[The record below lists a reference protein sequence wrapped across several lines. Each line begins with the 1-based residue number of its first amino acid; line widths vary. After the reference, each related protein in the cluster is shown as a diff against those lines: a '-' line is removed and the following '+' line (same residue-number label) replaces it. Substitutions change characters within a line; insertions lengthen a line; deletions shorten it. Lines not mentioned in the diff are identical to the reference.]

1 MNKQTLLIDLDALVD
16 TRLGTLSKIS
26 SDITAEIMTN
36 GYWDRMRDDFDV
48 LSQNKIDI
56 NEYKRLYAERD
67 VETLVN
73 SIMTA
78 ALTLIGPMTQELQ
91 KRATRGVDVGEIEV
105 LINFAPYKLE
115 RELIDEYVEVIRN
128 YLAIT
133 CKVSATFLPV
143 AELNPLK
150 LDQVADIWITYAY
163 DEWMTLHNEALLTNR
178 IPMMTILAPALMHNP
193 DKLTKEELTDI
204 RTGEEFNPFK
214 LHQDIMAEFIGI
226 EFHPSFVF
234 SMVH

>member
-16 TRLGTLSKIS
+16 TRLGTLNKIS
-26 SDITAEIMTN
+26 SDITAEIMGN

-48 LSQNKIDI
+48 LSRNKIDI
-56 NEYKRLYAERD
+56 DEYKRLYAERD
-67 VETLVN
+67 VETLAS

-91 KRATRGVDVGEIEV
+91 KRAARAVDVGEIEV
-105 LINFAPYKLE
+105 MINFSPYKLD
-115 RELIDEYVEVIRN
+115 RELIEEYVNVIRN

-133 CKVSATFLPV
+133 CKVSGVHFSL
-143 AELNPLK
+143 AELTPTK
-150 LDQVADIWITYAY
+150 LDQIADIWITYAY
-163 DEWMTLHNEALLTNR
+163 DDWLTLHNQALLTDR
-178 IPMMTILAPALMHNP
+178 IPMMTILAPALMYNAE
-193 DKLTKEELTDI
+193 KLSKEELTDI